1 MAKWQRVLV
10 LAFGASGLVWASATC
25 AAPQEATTAPAW
37 SRINTLAGLPAEVS
51 AYLVEHTGLAD
62 QGGDYNSSCVVDV
75 SKPSTRFVLG
85 AVNSDE
91 AIVAVEHGGR
101 GPGINTWLFRRENSQ
116 WKFQERGSVAWN
128 VTLMTAKI
136 LVDQHQKSMRKQ

>member
-10 LAFGASGLVWASATC
+10 LAFGASGLAWASATF
-25 AAPQEATTAPAW
+25 AAPQEATAAPAW

-51 AYLVEHTGLAD
+51 AYLVEQTGLAD
-62 QGGDYNSSCVVDV
+62 QGGDYNDSCVLDPGR
-75 SKPSTRFVLG
+75 PSMRFVLG
-85 AVNSDE
+85 AVSGNE

-101 GPGINTWLFRRENSQ
+101 AHGINTWSFRRENNHWQPKEQGRITS
-116 WKFQERGSVAWN
+116 G

-136 LVDQHQKSMRKQ
+136 LVEQHLKSTPHL